1 MDRAVLVR
9 QLADAF
15 ANRALLYWEIY
26 RAFAAEMGPARAAEI
41 LGQAIE
47 RRGEAAGRALFG
59 GLETPTPAAVADA
72 FLAVS
77 PDEGRLFP
85 HTRTDDPDGTV
96 HIGVHQCP
104 LQDAWRKAG
113 LGADEQALM
122 CRIAGRFD
130 NGCFGVAGVGFRTET
145 WAPGR
150 SGCCHLHLS
159 PRPPAPKS
167 GR

>member
-1 MDRAVLVR
+1 MERADLVR
-9 QLADAF
+9 QLSDAF

-26 RAFAAEMGPARAAEI
+26 RAFAAEIGPDRAAAV
-41 LGQAIE
+41 LGEAIE
-47 RRGEAAGRALFG
+47 RRGDAAGRALFG
-59 GLETPTPAAVADA
+59 KLAAPTPTAVADA

-85 HTRTDDPDGTV
+85 HDRTDDPDGTV
-96 HIGVHQCP
+96 HIGVRRCP

-113 LGADEQALM
+113 LSDEEQTLM

-130 NGCFGVAGVGFRTET
+130 NGCFGAAGIGFRAET

-159 PRPPAPKS
+159 PAVS
-167 GR
+167 GPQTGR